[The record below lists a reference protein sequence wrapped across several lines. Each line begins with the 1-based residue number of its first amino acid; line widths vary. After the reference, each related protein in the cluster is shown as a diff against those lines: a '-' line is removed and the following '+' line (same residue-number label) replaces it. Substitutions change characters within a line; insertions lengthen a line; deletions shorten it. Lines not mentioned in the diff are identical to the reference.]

1 MFNVRCS
8 NLIHCKKKSHLLKF
22 FRRLQKLFFS
32 FLKYRVRSKNLSS
45 HSNSLCSFLSSRY
58 HVNLFCLPDMNLFH
72 LTQTLHGN
80 STFSSTWIQAISKH
94 VRNALWESIF
104 YSVQNCLQ
112 LTHYSPVLLFYNP
125 CKHQKTF
132 RFSVFRGYRKGL
144 KLMIIISLVRPGV
157 ISQERRTLR

>member
-1 MFNVRCS
+1 MFLSFFTISCQ
-8 NLIHCKKKSHLLKF
+8 LI
-22 FRRLQKLFFS
+22 
-32 FLKYRVRSKNLSS
+32 
-45 HSNSLCSFLSSRY
+45 LSSR
-58 HVNLFCLPDMNLFH
+58 HEFVSPNTNLTWEH
-72 LTQTLHGN
+72 

-132 RFSVFRGYRKGL
+132 RFSDVFRGYRKGL